1 MCAARRR
8 LRTLAAVAVALLA
21 SACATI
27 PPDAGRDPV
36 DPLERVNRH
45 VFEFNDR
52 VDRAVLKPV
61 AQGYVA
67 VVPEPVR
74 GCVTNFFANLGDVA
88 NAANNLLQGKP
99 AAAVSDICRIAI
111 NTTVGVLGCFDV
123 ASKMGLEK
131 HNEDFGQTLGRW
143 GVGNG
148 AYLVVPVFGPRTVR
162 DAFGRLIDVEADPV
176 RHIGHVPTRNTV
188 LVVRA
193 VNDRANLLDT
203 VRIMEE
209 AALDKYIFVRDSYL
223 QRRRSLIYDGN
234 PPREPSSGL
243 GGAALPENQSRNTGS
258 IPERAVAEAPA
269 PDPSPAGEQASK
281 FPVMVPEPSLAAG
294 SGGL

>member
-1 MCAARRR
+1 MRAARRR
-8 LRTLAAVAVALLA
+8 LQTLAAAVTLLA

-36 DPLERVNRH
+36 DPLERINRH

-52 VDRAVLKPV
+52 IDRAVLKPV

-99 AAAVSDICRIAI
+99 VEAVSDICRIAI
-111 NTTVGVLGCFDV
+111 NTTIGVLGCFDV

-143 GVGNG
+143 GIGSG
-148 AYLVVPVFGPRTVR
+148 AYLVLPLLGPSSVR
-162 DAFGRLIDVEADPV
+162 DAVGRVPDAYVDPARAAGENVRARNALFALETVDLRARLLDAGRL
-176 RHIGHVPTRNTV
+176 
-188 LVVRA
+188 
-193 VNDRANLLDT
+193 LDA
-203 VRIMEE
+203 
-209 AALDKYIFVRDSYL
+209 AALDKYRFTRDAYL
-223 QRRRSLIYDGN
+223 QRRRNLVYDGN
-234 PPREPSSGL
+234 PPRDEDDDEEPVKARSVERTAPTD
-243 GGAALPENQSRNTGS
+243 GAGAS
-258 IPERAVAEAPA
+258 AEPRKNDQPGIAPA
-269 PDPSPAGEQASK
+269 R
-281 FPVMVPEPSLAAG
+281 
-294 SGGL
+294 

>member
-143 GVGNG
+143 GLGSG
-148 AYLVVPVFGPRTVR
+148 AYLVLPLLGPSSVR
-162 DAFGRLIDVEADPV
+162 DAIGRVPDAYVDPASAAGDNVRARNTLFALETIDLRARLLDAGRLLEA
-176 RHIGHVPTRNTV
+176 
-188 LVVRA
+188 
-193 VNDRANLLDT
+193 
-203 VRIMEE
+203 
-209 AALDKYIFVRDSYL
+209 AALDKYRFTRDAYL
-223 QRRRSLIYDGN
+223 QRRRNLVYDGN
-234 PPREPSSGL
+234 PPREEDDDAEPVK
-243 GGAALPENQSRNTGS
+243 ARPV
-258 IPERAVAEAPA
+258 ERAAPTEGNGASAEPPKSDQPGIAPA
-269 PDPSPAGEQASK
+269 R
-281 FPVMVPEPSLAAG
+281 
-294 SGGL
+294 

>member
-1 MCAARRR
+1 MDSIGGMMVDGVRRWI
-8 LRTLAAVAVALLA
+8 LALLA
-21 SACATI
+21 VCVLGGCATATD
-27 PPDAGRDPV
+27 PRDPIE
-36 DPLERVNRH
+36 PFNRAM
-45 VFEFNDR
+45 FSFNEGLDR
-52 VDRAVLKPV
+52 TVIKPV
-61 AQGYVA
+61 AEGYRV
-67 VVPEPVR
+67 VVPGIVR
-74 GCVTNFFANLGDVA
+74 SGTTNFFSNIEDLWIAVNQF
-88 NAANNLLQGKP
+88 LQGKF
-99 AAAVSDICRIAI
+99 
-111 NTTVGVLGCFDV
+111 TEGVQDLARFVFNSTIGMFGLIDV
-123 ASKMGLEK
+123 ASDFDLPK